1 MLLIMANLL
10 FVNSVLSKVGRHDT
24 HALGGGSDFLLGI
37 TQRVCCMPAYLSEKH
52 PCFFC
57 GSENVQTAWKK
68 LVSELG
74 GISVSDAQGTY
85 TQHFIYLFFQ
95 LDQIC
100 EKICSDSHSCFHSS
114 HHGSKQPGNS
124 IEPKTKLC

>member
-37 TQRVCCMPAYLSEKH
+37 TQDRACCMPAYLSEKN

-57 GSENVQTAWKK
+57 GSENVWTAWEK

-74 GISVSDAQGTY
+74 GISVSVPDAQGTY
-85 TQHFIYLFFQ
+85 TCASILFIYFSNWIKSVRKSVLTVINVF
-95 LDQIC
+95 IPV
-100 EKICSDSHSCFHSS
+100 IMAA
-114 HHGSKQPGNS
+114 NS
-124 IEPKTKLC
+124 QETA

>member
-85 TQHFIYLFFQ
+85 THASILFIYFSNWIKSVRKSVLTAIHVF
-95 LDQIC
+95 IPV
-100 EKICSDSHSCFHSS
+100 IMAA
-114 HHGSKQPGNS
+114 NS
-124 IEPKTKLC
+124 QETS